1 MLTDHELNDVRVVTG
16 TFHLSH
22 WQAIYGMLLGRSVE
36 ADEVLD
42 AHRRMMD
49 DYWRCRPAEKAEH
62 DRAVAEFQAMT
73 RSDVPMFRSKV

>member
-1 MLTDHELNDVRVVTG
+1 MLTDHELNNVRFVTG
-16 TFHLSH
+16 THHLSQ

-36 ADEVLD
+36 TSEVLD

-49 DYWRCRPAEKAEH
+49 DYWRDHPAEKAEH
-62 DRAVAEFQAMT
+62 DRRVAEFQAMT